1 MKRMYQIYEY
11 KPDYVVV
18 YEVGHE
24 NAKFKLPYYVADK
37 LRLNG
42 HFE

>member
-1 MKRMYQIYEY
+1 MYQIHEY

-24 NAKFKLPYYVADK
+24 NVKLRLPYRVADK

-42 HFE
+42 HFA

>member
-1 MKRMYQIYEY
+1 MYQIHEY
-11 KPDYVVV
+11 KPNYVVV

-24 NAKFKLPYYVADK
+24 NVKFKLPYHVADG

-42 HFE
+42 HFR

>member
-1 MKRMYQIYEY
+1 MKRIYQIHEY

-18 YEVGHE
+18 YEVGYE
-24 NAKFKLPYYVADK
+24 NVKLKLPYNVADK

-42 HFE
+42 HFA

>member
-1 MKRMYQIYEY
+1 MYQIHEY

-24 NAKFKLPYYVADK
+24 NVKLRLPYHVADK

-42 HFE
+42 HFA

>member
-1 MKRMYQIYEY
+1 MKRIYQIYEY
-11 KPDYVVV
+11 KPDYVIV

-24 NAKFKLPYYVADK
+24 NAKFKLPYHVADG

-42 HFE
+42 NFE

>member
-11 KPDYVVV
+11 KPDYVIV

-24 NAKFKLPYYVADK
+24 NVKFKLPYHVADK

>member
-1 MKRMYQIYEY
+1 MKRMYQIHEY

-24 NAKFKLPYYVADK
+24 NVKFKLSYHVANN

>member
-1 MKRMYQIYEY
+1 MKRIYQIYEY
-11 KPDYVVV
+11 KPAYVIV

-24 NAKFKLPYYVADK
+24 NAKFKLSYHVADG